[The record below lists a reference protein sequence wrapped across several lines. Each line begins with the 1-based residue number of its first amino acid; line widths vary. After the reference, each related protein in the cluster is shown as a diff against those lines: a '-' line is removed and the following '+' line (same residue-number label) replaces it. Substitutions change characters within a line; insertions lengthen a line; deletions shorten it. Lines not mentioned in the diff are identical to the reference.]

1 MSGPLESVT
10 GALLSK
16 ALDMSLMT
24 HQAIASNVANASTA
38 GYQPVKIDFDSVLN
52 AARNAVESGNSKD
65 EIIDRLKQLTIEPEY
80 ETLSTSVQIDR
91 QMVWMAKNT
100 THSQALV
107 GARSELGSLMK
118 MAINGGRG

>member
-16 ALDMSLMT
+16 ALDMSLLT
-24 HQAIASNVANASTA
+24 HQAIASNIANASTA
-38 GYQPVKIDFDSVLN
+38 GYRPVKIDFDSVLN
-52 AARNAVESGNSKD
+52 AAKNAVESNASKD
-65 EIIDRLKQLTIEPEY
+65 QIIDRLQQLTVEPEY
-80 ETLSTSVQIDR
+80 EPLSTSVQIDR

-100 THSQALV
+100 THYQALLS
-107 GARSELGSLMK
+107 ARSELGSLMK